1 MYRVILSAQAKKE
14 YQYFI
19 RSGNK
24 VAVNK
29 ILSLLEDIA
38 EHPYIGIGKPEPLKY
53 ELAGYWSRRINSE
66 HRIVYSVDEEVVRVY
81 VLSIR
86 YYYAGNREPRPADSP
101 LSLLKATKKVC
112 AK

>member
-38 EHPYIGIGKPEPLKY
+38 EHPYTGIGKPEPLKY
-53 ELAGYWSRRINSE
+53 ELGGYWSRRINSE

-86 YYYAGNREPRPADSP
+86 YYYAR
-101 LSLLKATKKVC
+101 K
-112 AK
+112 